1 MDVHANALSALAH
14 KAKVSAVSDLMVHQ
28 ADRMEKAMDT
38 TVKPDQ
44 TVGQAPEW
52 TPPLVECYETRPEVT
67 AYSGG
72 GDPWTG
78 R

>member
-1 MDVHANALSALAH
+1 M
-14 KAKVSAVSDLMVHQ
+14 VSAVSDHMVRQ
-28 ADRMEKAMDT
+28 ADRMERVMDAIT
-38 TVKPDQ
+38 TLDQ
-44 TVGQAPEW
+44 PADAVPEW
-52 TPPLVECYETRPEVT
+52 TPPQVECYETRPEVT

>member
-1 MDVHANALSALAH
+1 
-14 KAKVSAVSDLMVHQ
+14 MVRQ
-28 ADRMEKAMDT
+28 ADRMEKAMDAT
-38 TVKPDQ
+38 DTMDEPAG
-44 TVGQAPEW
+44 TAPEW
-52 TPPLVECYETRPEVT
+52 TPPQIECYETRPEVT